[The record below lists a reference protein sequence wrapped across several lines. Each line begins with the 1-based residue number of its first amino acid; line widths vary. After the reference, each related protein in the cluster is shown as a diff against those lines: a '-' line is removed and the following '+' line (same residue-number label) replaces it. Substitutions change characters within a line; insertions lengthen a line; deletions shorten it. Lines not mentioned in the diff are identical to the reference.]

1 MVDPTPNTIE
11 NKMLYVSFNQDASCF
26 AVSTDKGF
34 QIFSSNPFKETYRRS
49 NFKKIILIR
58 PRRWN
63 WPNPN
68 AEQVKHSCSSRGRSQ
83 P

>member
-1 MVDPTPNTIE
+1 MVDSTPNTVE

-49 NFKKIILIR
+49 NFIK
-58 PRRWN
+58 N
-63 WPNPN
+63 NFD
-68 AEQVKHSCSSRGRSQ
+68 
-83 P
+83 